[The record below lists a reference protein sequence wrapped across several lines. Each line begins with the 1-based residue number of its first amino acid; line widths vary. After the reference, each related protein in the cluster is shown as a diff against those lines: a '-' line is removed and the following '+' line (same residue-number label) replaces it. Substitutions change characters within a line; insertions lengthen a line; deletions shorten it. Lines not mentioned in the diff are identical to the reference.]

1 MYADA
6 AGAILPNKITSK
18 HNIRYVPNMNGVD
31 LANKI
36 RKQLDK
42 NGYKDVEL
50 KIIGDVPWSTVDP
63 KNKLNDAGNKM
74 RSAFGARARDRGQA
88 QVAMANPERTA
99 EDMGGYWPSYLF
111 NEGKVGQR
119 VAPKVGMPI
128 GGGQVGQGGR
138 NHAANEYYVIEGAG
152 NTYGMAAAEKSV
164 ATTHL

>member
-1 MYADA
+1 
-6 AGAILPNKITSK
+6 
-18 HNIRYVPNMNGVD
+18 MNGVD

-63 KNKLNDAGNKM
+63 NNKLNDAGRQM
-74 RSAFGARARDRGQA
+74 RSAFCGGGRGGRGGGGGKDGKGKQ
-88 QVAMANPERTA
+88 QQPDDVAMANPERTS

-128 GGGQVGQGGR
+128 GGGQVGSGGR
-138 NHAANEYYVIEGAG
+138 AHAANEFYVIEGAG

-164 ATTHL
+164 ATTIYNYVGLN

>member
-1 MYADA
+1 MNLGMVGLGRMGANMTERLREHDHTVETYAR
-6 AGAILPNKITSK
+6 T
-18 HNIRYVPNMNGVD
+18 
-31 LANKI
+31 
-36 RKQLDK
+36 
-42 NGYKDVEL
+42 
-50 KIIGDVPWSTVDP
+50 
-63 KNKLNDAGNKM
+63 
-74 RSAFGARARDRGQA
+74 
-88 QVAMANPERTA
+88 NPERTA

-164 ATTHL
+164 ATTIYNYLGLN